1 MPTPH
6 IEAPEGAYAK
16 TVLMPGDPLR
26 AKFIAQTFLTDAVQV
41 NGVRGMLG
49 FTGKYK
55 GKPVSVQGSGMGCPS
70 MGIYSY
76 ELFHFYGVDNI
87 IRVGTTGSI
96 QEDLHIGDLVIAL
109 GACTNS
115 NFAAQYQLPGTFAPI
130 ASFPLVKIAQAI
142 AQEKKLR
149 CAVGNVASND
159 TFYDDVSPLEG
170 WRKMGVLALE
180 MESAALYCNAA
191 RAGKNAMTLL
201 TVSDELLT
209 HKAVSSQE
217 RQTAFTAMMEVALE
231 TAAALDG

>member
-6 IEAPEGAYAK
+6 IEAPEGAYAR

-26 AKFIAQTFLTDAVQV
+26 AKVIAETFLTDPVQV

-49 FTGKYK
+49 YTGTYK
-55 GKPVSVQGSGMGCPS
+55 GVPVSVQGSGMGCPS

-76 ELFHFYGVDNI
+76 ELFHFYGVENI

-96 QEDLHIGDLVIAL
+96 QEGLCIGDLVIAL
-109 GACTNS
+109 GACGNS
-115 NFAAQYQLPGTFAPI
+115 HFADQYQLPGLFAPT
-130 ASFPLVKIAQAI
+130 ASFPLVKTAEAI
-142 AQEKKLR
+142 AAERGLR
-149 CAVGNVASND
+149 CAVGNVCSND
-159 TFYDDVSPLEG
+159 TFYDDISPVEA
-170 WRKMGVLALE
+170 WRKMGVLAFE
-180 MESAALYCNAA
+180 MESTALYCNAA

-209 HKAVSSQE
+209 HRETSSQE

-231 TAAALDG
+231 TAARLA

>member
-6 IEAPEGAYAK
+6 IEAREGAYAP

-26 AKFIAQTFLTDAVQV
+26 AKFIAETFLTDAVQV

-49 FTGKYK
+49 FTGRYK
-55 GKPVSVQGSGMGCPS
+55 GVPVSVQGSGMGCPS

-76 ELFHFYGVDNI
+76 ELFHFYGVENI
-87 IRVGTTGSI
+87 IRIGTTGSI

-109 GACTNS
+109 GACSNS
-115 NFAAQYQLPGTFAPI
+115 NYAAQYQLPGTFAPI
-130 ASFPLVKIAQAI
+130 ASFPLVKEAEAI
-142 AQEKKLR
+142 AREKGCR
-149 CAVGNVASND
+149 VAVGNVGSND
-159 TFYDDVSPLEG
+159 TFYDDISPVES

-180 MESAALYCNAA
+180 MESLALYCNAA
-191 RAGKNAMTLL
+191 RCGKRAMTLL

-209 HKAVSSQE
+209 HKSTTPQE

-231 TAAALDG
+231 TAVRL

>member
-26 AKFIAQTFLTDAVQV
+26 AKFIAETFLTDPVQV

-49 FTGKYK
+49 YTGTYK
-55 GKPVSVQGSGMGCPS
+55 GVPVSVQGSGMGCPS

-76 ELFHFYGVDNI
+76 ELFHFYGVENI

-96 QEDLHIGDLVIAL
+96 QEGLCIGDLVIAL
-109 GACTNS
+109 GACGNS
-115 NFAAQYQLPGTFAPI
+115 HFADQYQLPGLFAPT
-130 ASFPLVKIAQAI
+130 ASFPLVKTAEAI
-142 AQEKKLR
+142 AAERGLR
-149 CAVGNVASND
+149 CAVGNVCSND
-159 TFYDDVSPLEG
+159 TFYDDISPVEA
-170 WRKMGVLALE
+170 WHKMGVLAFE
-180 MESAALYCNAA
+180 MESTALYCNAA

-209 HKAVSSQE
+209 HRETSSQE

-231 TAAALDG
+231 TAARLA

>member
-6 IEAPEGAYAK
+6 IEAPEGAYAR

-26 AKFIAQTFLTDAVQV
+26 AKFIAETFLTDPVQV

-49 FTGKYK
+49 YTGTYK
-55 GKPVSVQGSGMGCPS
+55 GVPVSVQGSGMGCPS

-76 ELFHFYGVDNI
+76 ELFHFYGVENI

-96 QEDLHIGDLVIAL
+96 QEGLCIGDLVIAL
-109 GACTNS
+109 GACGNS
-115 NFAAQYQLPGTFAPI
+115 HFAGQYQLPGLFAPT
-130 ASFPLVKIAQAI
+130 ASFPLVKTAEAI
-142 AQEKKLR
+142 AAERGLR
-149 CAVGNVASND
+149 CAVGNVCSND
-159 TFYDDVSPLEG
+159 TFYDDISPVEA
-170 WRKMGVLALE
+170 WRKMGVLAFE
-180 MESAALYCNAA
+180 MESTALYCNAA

-209 HKAVSSQE
+209 HRETSSQE

-231 TAAALDG
+231 TAARLA